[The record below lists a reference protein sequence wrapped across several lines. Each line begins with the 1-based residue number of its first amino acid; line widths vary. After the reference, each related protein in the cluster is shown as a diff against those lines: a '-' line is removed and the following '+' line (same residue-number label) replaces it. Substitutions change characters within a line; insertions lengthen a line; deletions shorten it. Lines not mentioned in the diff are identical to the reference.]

1 MAEETTSS
9 LVGKRISTTFR
20 GLLHTPHSLDP
31 LNPSTKQL
39 VYDGQGSATSLNI
52 ASSGY
57 GAQIIGGLSVTK
69 GLSVLSGLNVGS
81 DINLTGRLIV
91 TDNINSD
98 KDILLNGGG
107 NVNDVYF
114 YAKTSTTSLSAPA
127 ALNIGKINLIPYST
141 DNYEINFDTNKYF
154 SIYVKKTSPRNLYV
168 KTDINA
174 DESKS
179 PLFIEHDTNI
189 VNISSIRVSEVITRP
204 TTKTPGG
211 TNLYRSVIPVG
222 AIMCFPTLAVP
233 LGWFGCDGAEKEIAL
248 YGELFDLL
256 QYNYGHGSGTNFK
269 LPDLRGLFVR
279 GIQTGA
285 GGNGAI
291 DMGRPL
297 NDVQQD
303 MIENHKHATDPL
315 YGTLNLLYDS
325 GTSVKQWKN
334 ANAPE
339 SFAGKVLA
347 NDILNGNNVG
357 GGVETRPINMALL
370 YCIKY

>member
-9 LVGKRISTTFR
+9 LVGKRISSTFR

-31 LNPSTKQL
+31 INPSTKQL

-69 GLSVLSGLNVGS
+69 GLSVLS
-81 DINLTGRLIV
+81 DINLTGKLIV
-91 TDNINSD
+91 TDDINSD

-107 NVNDVYF
+107 NINDVYF
-114 YAKTSTTSLSAPA
+114 YSSASTVSLSAPA

-154 SIYVKKTSPRNLYV
+154 SIYVKKNSPRNLYV

-204 TTKTPGG
+204 TAKTPGG

-233 LGWFGCDGAEKEIAL
+233 LGWFGCDGAEKDIAL

-256 QYNYGHGSGTNFK
+256 QYTYGQGSGTNFK

-285 GGNGAI
+285 GGNGGI
-291 DMGRPL
+291 DTGRSL

-303 MIENHKHATDPL
+303 MIENHKHATDPSFGSL
-315 YGTLNLLYDS
+315 ELLFDS
-325 GTSVKQWKN
+325 GTTVSQWQN
-334 ANAPE
+334 ANAPTA
-339 SFAGKVLA
+339 FAGKVKA
-347 NDILNGNNVG
+347 DDILNGNNIG